1 MNLTTE
7 SILGCLE
14 ISFASEISP
23 QPFTLASDRFLWQG
37 LKAATFFAK
46 ISQRMVAS
54 SVASVVSL

>member
-14 ISFASEISP
+14 ISFANEISP
-23 QPFTLASDRFLWQG
+23 QLFTLASGRFLWQG
-37 LKAATFFAK
+37 PKVATFFTK

-54 SVASVVSL
+54 PAAGVVTL